1 MKGKVFLT
9 VIFGAFL
16 ACQPLPSSI
25 KMDTIIDAQK
35 QFEVSVPSGWYV
47 EPDNPY
53 DGLSILIIR
62 RDSLS
67 EPLETIDYI
76 IAWERHE
83 RELSEG
89 FINNWKDILA
99 KKDYEIVHVKLDSV
113 EQDVVFSSTVLEN
126 DTASG
131 MQFRIRQ
138 RIVNTKDKEG
148 SVVFTVVN
156 PIGHYSNRDSLITA
170 KIFGSLKR
178 K

>member
-1 MKGKVFLT
+1 
-9 VIFGAFL
+9 
-16 ACQPLPSSI
+16 
-25 KMDTIIDAQK
+25 MDTIIDAQK
-35 QFEVSVPSGWYV
+35 QFEVSIPSGWYV
-47 EPDNPY
+47 NSETPH
-53 DGLSILIIR
+53 DGLSILISRSDTI
-62 RDSLS
+62 S

-83 RELSEG
+83 KELSED
-89 FINNWKDILA
+89 FINNWKDVLA

-113 EQDVVFSSTVLEN
+113 EQDIIFSSTILEN

-138 RIVNTKDKEG
+138 RIVNTKNKEG

-156 PIGHYSNRDSLITA
+156 PIGHYSNRDSLITE